1 MRAAII
7 IFPGSNCD
15 RDLALGF
22 KKVSGKK
29 TRLIWHKDSEIP
41 KNIDIIGIPGGFSFG
56 DYLRSGAIAARSP
69 VCNALI
75 RFAKTGGY
83 ILGVCNGFQ
92 N

>member
-15 RDLALGF
+15 RDLALAF
-22 KKVSGKK
+22 KKVSGRK

-41 KNIDIIGIPGGFSFG
+41 KDIDIIGIPGGFSFG

-75 RFAKTGGY
+75 LSL
-83 ILGVCNGFQ
+83 IHI
-92 N
+92 